1 MYEKEEF
8 TYLSRD
14 GRTQIR
20 AIAWKPADQ
29 SVRAVLQIAHGMV
42 ENGMKNLQ
50 DILQNMVL

>member
-1 MYEKEEF
+1 MSRQRKELRMYEKEEF

-42 ENGMKNLQ
+42 E
-50 DILQNMVL
+50 